1 MDETFVIAD
10 IPGLIEGSSDGR
22 GLGDKSLRHVERT
35 KILVHVVDMAGT
47 DGRDPIQ
54 DYKTINKELK
64 GYNAAVYKKPQLIVA
79 NKMDVPAAAEN
90 LVRFKAAVRK
100 KVYTVSALRKE
111 GLDELVGAIWE
122 KLSKAGR

>member
-22 GLGDKSLRHVERT
+22 GLGDKFLRHVERT
-35 KILVHVVDMAGT
+35 KVLVHVVDMAGT
-47 DGRDPIQ
+47 DGRDPVR

-79 NKMDVPAAAEN
+79 NKMDVPRGADN
-90 LVRFKAAVRK
+90 LVRFQGGLSGK
-100 KVYTVSALRKE
+100 KYLPFLRLRK
-111 GLDELVGAIWE
+111 
-122 KLSKAGR
+122 AGIG